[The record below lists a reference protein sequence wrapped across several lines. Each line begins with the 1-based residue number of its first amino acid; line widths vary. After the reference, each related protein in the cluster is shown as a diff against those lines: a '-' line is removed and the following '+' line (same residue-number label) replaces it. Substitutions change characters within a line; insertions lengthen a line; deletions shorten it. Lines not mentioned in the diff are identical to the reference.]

1 MASLS
6 IAAKRKKPPRV
17 FDHIEIR
24 GQAGGAVIE
33 QHFTSE
39 EHEPQSYEVRT
50 HPVAR
55 IRAVQTGVCNETSR
69 DALKAARGQSE
80 EASFTRRKQR
90 HGPQDPA
97 WAKSGLFRPG
107 FNIGPLLRGAK
118 LFTKGKAK
126 E

>member
-1 MASLS
+1 MLTMPDSVLAAIIAGTATLSASLLQLRS
-6 IAAKRKKPPRV
+6 
-17 FDHIEIR
+17 
-24 GQAGGAVIE
+24 
-33 QHFTSE
+33 
-39 EHEPQSYEVRT
+39 
-50 HPVAR
+50 
-55 IRAVQTGVCNETSR
+55 
-69 DALKAARGQSE
+69 ALLREAARGQSE